1 MTCCCTSRFAQGA
14 RLTDSASTDI
24 FKIDEKGRLKFLYI
38 GRVRIISGQSEHVSP
53 GGTVEAGVERV
64 R

>member
-1 MTCCCTSRFAQGA
+1 MDGA

-24 FKIDEKGRLKFLYI
+24 FKIDEKGRLKFLYS

-53 GGTVEAGVERV
+53 GGTVEFGVERV